1 MLRTDLKI
9 FKPQRIGNELYAGGH
24 RTSNAIVSG
33 KLNDVFSSISDID
46 HARSSFDLVK
56 LYPALSTDDAS
67 RLQDAHIFL
76 SDQPDDA
83 LVNVLLVEAQEL
95 KDTDTVAD
103 MLPLLAAE
111 TTKYHGT
118 SLLTAQVAAQ
128 GQSLTVESVSRS
140 LTPSIKTVSSKIGL
154 RPQAEELAIY
164 RTKRLLSYGK
174 ISEVNIEVPDLLT
187 QSPNFYAE
195 YQYQAYTGQGSI
207 GGSRLVTITKKLTQE
222 ELTRVGNSI
231 SATLNPAVTKDQYFT
246 LFYMS
251 TQDLRFHSFTTSQ
264 TITLGAGERVLKG
277 HVRLKKAT
285 EETIVTDDGQ
295 GRFISAGYVFATIN
309 YDTGVI
315 TEIDP
320 VDYSGTI
327 TENLGAIIEKGDRT
341 ISAKQWQLPDSSF
354 ARDSLY
360 ITYESATGTT
370 FSASSDLSGN
380 ITGTNCTGTVSET
393 GYVDIEFSQGVKPAS
408 ITYDYNQVE
417 VTTVPSPPGGFDTST
432 LPNNGNVRIF
442 HEFTPVSV
450 QNRSRTSAAT
460 LTSDQVLN
468 VLADADFI
476 DIVDSTG
483 ASLWSVTDDN
493 YNYDSA
499 TGELTINAGISAFTA
514 PYIVTA
520 IQSELALIDAIQGN
534 QISLLTPLSRAYPAG
549 ATLSSV
555 QVLGDFQ
562 AQTKDERTLAAWQNN
577 FADFGASA
585 SSAINTTQYPIEVT
599 NIGVIAQRW
608 AIVFTSTTA
617 YNVIG
622 EFVGNIYSGDILN
635 DCTPINSFAG
645 APYFILRKA
654 AFGAGLNPGEAFLF
668 ETIAASKPTMV
679 TRSVSPGH
687 SEIVRDNSTLSFR
700 GNKD

>member
-95 KDTDTVAD
+95 KDTDLVSD
-103 MLPLLAAE
+103 MLPLLGLE
-111 TTKYHGT
+111 TTKFHGT
-118 SLLTAQVAAQ
+118 SILTAPVNAQ
-128 GQSLTVESVSRS
+128 GQSLSIESVSRS

-195 YQYQAYTGQGSI
+195 YQYEAYIGQGSM
-207 GGSRLVTITKKLTQE
+207 GGTRLATLTKKLTQE

-295 GRFISAGYVFATIN
+295 GRFISAGYVFATID

-360 ITYESATGTT
+360 ISYESATGTT
-370 FSASSDLSGN
+370 F
-380 ITGTNCTGTVSET
+380 
-393 GYVDIEFSQGVKPAS
+393 
-408 ITYDYNQVE
+408 
-417 VTTVPSPPGGFDTST
+417 
-432 LPNNGNVRIF
+432 
-442 HEFTPVSV
+442 
-450 QNRSRTSAAT
+450 
-460 LTSDQVLN
+460 
-468 VLADADFI
+468 
-476 DIVDSTG
+476 
-483 ASLWSVTDDN
+483 
-493 YNYDSA
+493 
-499 TGELTINAGISAFTA
+499 
-514 PYIVTA
+514 
-520 IQSELALIDAIQGN
+520 
-534 QISLLTPLSRAYPAG
+534 
-549 ATLSSV
+549 
-555 QVLGDFQ
+555 
-562 AQTKDERTLAAWQNN
+562 
-577 FADFGASA
+577 
-585 SSAINTTQYPIEVT
+585 
-599 NIGVIAQRW
+599 
-608 AIVFTSTTA
+608 
-617 YNVIG
+617 
-622 EFVGNIYSGDILN
+622 
-635 DCTPINSFAG
+635 
-645 APYFILRKA
+645 
-654 AFGAGLNPGEAFLF
+654 
-668 ETIAASKPTMV
+668 
-679 TRSVSPGH
+679 
-687 SEIVRDNSTLSFR
+687 
-700 GNKD
+700 